1 MYLRKDLEFHKQF
14 VYTLSSTLANVTVAI
29 GAAVVLQNVWAL
41 VFGSLAGSV
50 MTFVISYVIHSYRP
64 WIEFERDFAKELF
77 GFGKWITLSGILVFL
92 YSQGDDAFI
101 GWFLGATA
109 LGFYQMAYRFSNAP
123 ATEITHIVSQVT
135 FPTYSKLQNDTESL
149 REAYFK
155 TLRITTAISIPAA
168 IGIILVAPSFIRTF
182 LGEQWLPMITVMRIL
197 AVWGLAR
204 SIGANI
210 GPVFKSLGRPEIETK
225 LQVLKVL
232 VIVVTIYP
240 ATARWGLEGTAT
252 VIVGSS
258 LLVTSPLGNY
268 IALKQIDG
276 SIFNFVKS
284 VGVPLLASV
293 AMAVCVYFVDIGI
306 QLDGDLTRFVLLVFG
321 GVVTYTSSIVVLTKA
336 FKYELAGDVHIIVG
350 GIKNENTD
358 N

>member
-1 MYLRKDLEFHKQF
+1 
-14 VYTLSSTLANVTVAI
+14 
-29 GAAVVLQNVWAL
+29 
-41 VFGSLAGSV
+41 
-50 MTFVISYVIHSYRP
+50 
-64 WIEFERDFAKELF
+64 
-77 GFGKWITLSGILVFL
+77 
-92 YSQGDDAFI
+92 
-101 GWFLGATA
+101 
-109 LGFYQMAYRFSNAP
+109 
-123 ATEITHIVSQVT
+123 
-135 FPTYSKLQNDTESL
+135 
-149 REAYFK
+149 
-155 TLRITTAISIPAA
+155 
-168 IGIILVAPSFIRTF
+168 
-182 LGEQWLPMITVMRIL
+182 MRIL

-336 FKYELAGDVHIIVG
+336 FKYELAGDVRIIVG